1 MVSLRRNRV
10 YVVVQ
15 NAKYHRT
22 ESSRYE
28 GTVLVLIQDCVL
40 SVVASLLAILLVR
53 WLSEPEPGFSA
64 RVLLWLGV
72 ALAGTLAGALVS
84 GSYKAVRRW
93 ATLSSVSRLIGTVT
107 LKEAVMAAV
116 VLTGLVPMPSTALAV
131 VALLTDVLLTY
142 SLLLYI
148 RFAARMFG
156 RSEVKKVKA
165 EASRMNALVQ
175 GTDTAAVEM
184 ANELSGTYNVVGFL
198 TDEPEMSGRVIADV
212 IVYYCKDA
220 REREALE
227 WRLGGVDCIF
237 FPKRAPGATPASA
250 ASGPEAVVPDGMSRS
265 GQLVKR
271 SFDIVLSGLLLIV
284 FSPLAAL
291 SALAVKL
298 EDGGDVLYR
307 QERVGKD
314 GRVFN
319 ILKFRS
325 MRMDAE
331 RHGAQLYAGDADPRL
346 TRVGA
351 FLRKHHLDELPQLWN
366 VLRGDMS
373 FIGYR
378 PERQYYIDQIMEHN
392 PRYRY
397 LYQIRP
403 GVTSYATLYNGYTDT
418 MEKMLTRLDLDLYYL
433 RHHSVLFDAR
443 VLGLTFL
450 SIVFGKEF

>member
-1 MVSLRRNRV
+1 MKKLLKHSE
-10 YVVVQ
+10 
-15 NAKYHRT
+15 T
-22 ESSRYE
+22 SGYE
-28 GTVLVLIQDCVL
+28 GAELVLFQDCVL
-40 SVVASLLAILLVR
+40 SLVGSLLAILLVR
-53 WLSEPEPGFSA
+53 WLSEPVPGFST
-64 RVLLWLGV
+64 RVLIWLGA
-72 ALAGTLAGALVS
+72 ALVGTLAGALLS
-84 GSYKAVRRW
+84 GSYKVVRRW
-93 ATLSSVSRLIGTVT
+93 ATLGSVSRLIGAISI
-107 LKEAVMAAV
+107 KEAVMLAV
-116 VLTGLVPMPSTALAV
+116 ILTGLVHMPSASLAV
-131 VALLTDVLLTY
+131 VALLTDVMLTY
-142 SLLLYI
+142 GLLLYI

-156 RSEVKKVKA
+156 RSEVKKVKS
-165 EASRMNALVQ
+165 EASRMNALIQ
-175 GTDTAAVEM
+175 GTDAAAVDM
-184 ANELSGTYNVVGFL
+184 ARELSKTYNVVGFL
-198 TDEPEMSGRVIADV
+198 TEDPSMAGRVIADI
-212 IVYYCKDA
+212 IVYCCVTA
-220 REREALE
+220 QEREALE

-237 FPKRAPGATPASA
+237 FPKRTPSMAQSSAP
-250 ASGPEAVVPDGMSRS
+250 SGQETVIADGMSRG
-265 GQLVKR
+265 GQLLKR
-271 SFDIVLSGLLLIV
+271 SFDVTLSGVLLLV

-291 SALAVKL
+291 SALAIKL